1 MDGPGGFIDKNV
13 AMWQLLVE
21 SVVEYAIYLMDLDG
35 TIKSWNAGAQRIK
48 GYSAAEIVGS
58 NFSRFYTDED
68 VRAGEPARSLD
79 IARSVGR
86 FEAQG
91 WRVRKDGT
99 RLWADVVIDVV
110 RSPAGEVVGFAKVTR
125 DVTQRALRPVTKDD
139 DGSAKVL
146 VDNIL
151 DYAVF
156 LLDLDGT
163 VKSWPTRRN
172 PKNRTPPRP
181 KCPPTFRRGT
191 RLENAAL
198 AVLRSGSTGSE
209 HAAFIEAE
217 RVKGRNATAL
227 YQDIVEHHAYDGSYD
242 AVKRVARRIRPRMA
256 AIQAGCQVLDREAH
270 VLFEELVL
278 ADAIGER
285 ASANR

>member
-1 MDGPGGFIDKNV
+1 MCGP
-13 AMWQLLVE
+13 ASPLVR
-21 SVVEYAIYLMDLDG
+21 SISLGRSDD
-35 TIKSWNAGAQRIK
+35 SRPRAGACAKMARAS
-48 GYSAAEIVGS
+48 GPTSSSMSCAA
-58 NFSRFYTDED
+58 R
-68 VRAGEPARSLD
+68 R
-79 IARSVGR
+79 
-86 FEAQG
+86 
-91 WRVRKDGT
+91 
-99 RLWADVVIDVV
+99 
-110 RSPAGEVVGFAKVTR
+110 VTR